1 MDQTLTSLDKSLSTL
16 INGATEKGTKL
27 VDFLY
32 EQAPEVIAQLLL
44 WHGVE
49 SLIVFVLCVLLL
61 IGAIYGNVKG
71 VLALKKTIGSH
82 WADDPTFWVPT
93 IFGTLIGQMIVL
105 VVFSNNI
112 NLTWLK
118 IWIAPKVY
126 LLEYVANLT
135 K

>member
-16 INGATEKGTKL
+16 IDGATEKGTKL

-32 EQAPEVIAQLLL
+32 EQAPEVTSQLLL
-44 WHGVE
+44 WHGIE
-49 SLIVFVLCVLLL
+49 SFIIFIACILLL
-61 IGAIYGNVKG
+61 IVAIYGNIKS
-71 VLALKKTIGSH
+71 VLALKKFLGNGWET
-82 WADDPTFWVPT
+82 DPTFWLPT
-93 IFGTLIGQMIVL
+93 IIGSGMGQRIVSI
-105 VVFSNNI
+105 VIAGNI

-118 IWIAPKVY
+118 IYIAPKVY

>member
-49 SLIVFVLCVLLL
+49 SFIMFTSCLLL
-61 IGAIYGNVKG
+61 VVIGAFVNIKLVNKYKNSCGENWSSDEG
-71 VLALKKTIGSH
+71 
-82 WADDPTFWVPT
+82 FWWLSILTSAV
-93 IFGTLIGQMIVL
+93 IQFIVL
-105 VVFSNNI
+105 ITAFSNT
-112 NLTWLK
+112 NLIWLK